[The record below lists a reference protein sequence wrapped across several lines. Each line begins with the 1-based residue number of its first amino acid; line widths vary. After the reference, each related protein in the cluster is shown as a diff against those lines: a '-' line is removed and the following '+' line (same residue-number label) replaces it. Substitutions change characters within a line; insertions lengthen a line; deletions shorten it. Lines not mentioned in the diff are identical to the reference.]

1 MMKTQKMR
9 QMKSRKTK
17 NKQKT
22 KISSKISSNISS
34 NISSKNSSNISYKK
48 KNYNNKTKKHDYKK
62 FNFKKLRCSPKEK
75 NNFNSFTCYTNDSLY
90 KLRDQWNKKHPDK
103 LIKTNDP
110 KEIHNK
116 LTFYLSSV
124 CKTESCW
131 LKQNK
136 DFGKISDDIL
146 DSFAPESPSEWKT
159 NPNEWLS
166 SIDIDK
172 VMKQYKKAYKC
183 FEFIGPSP
191 IDFDKKLSYGEC
203 VWNELCNFS
212 LANQIKKGKN
222 KIGIIFNTDT
232 HNKSGAHWI
241 SLFINI
247 KKKKICFFD
256 SVGSKITPEINKFV
270 DRIKEQGHKLNP
282 KINFKYED
290 SGGTEHQNGNTECGI
305 YSLFFIIHMLQ
316 DKTSES
322 FYKSHIIKDDQIQ
335 NYRKIYFNE
344 EL

>member
-1 MMKTQKMR
+1 MARTH
-9 QMKSRKTK
+9 K
-17 NKQKT
+17 NKQRKFVKSKRIKNNQKT
-22 KISSKISSNISS
+22 KRNT
-34 NISSKNSSNISYKK
+34 NDSYK
-48 KNYNNKTKKHDYKK
+48 YNNKTKKHDYKT
-62 FNFKKLRCSPKEK
+62 FNYKKLRCSPKEK
-75 NNFNSFTCYTNDSLY
+75 NKINSFSCYTNDSLY

-103 LIKTNDP
+103 LIKTNDS
-110 KEIHNK
+110 KEIHSK
-116 LTFYLSSV
+116 LTFYLNNV

-131 LKQNK
+131 LKQDK
-136 DFGKISDDIL
+136 DFGKISEDIT
-146 DSFAPESPSEWKT
+146 DSFAPVSPDEWKK

-166 SIDIDK
+166 SVDIDK

-222 KIGIIFNTDT
+222 KIGIIFNTDP

-247 KKKKICFFD
+247 KKKIICFFD
-256 SVGSKITPEINKFV
+256 SVGTKVSPEITKLV
-270 DRIKEQGHKLNP
+270 DRITDQGHKLNP
-282 KINFKYED
+282 KINFKFDD
-290 SGGTEHQNGNTECGI
+290 SNGVEHQYENTECGI

-316 DKTSES
+316 DKTSED
-322 FYKSHIIKDDQIQ
+322 FYKNHIIKDGEIQ

>member
-1 MMKTQKMR
+1 MK
-9 QMKSRKTK
+9 
-17 NKQKT
+17 NNQKT
-22 KISSKISSNISS
+22 KRNINNRS
-34 NISSKNSSNISYKK
+34 
-48 KNYNNKTKKHDYKK
+48 NKTKKKDYKN

-75 NNFNSFTCYTNDSLY
+75 KDYNNFTCYTNESLY
-90 KLRDQWNKKHPDK
+90 KLRDHWNKKHPDK
-103 LIKTNDP
+103 LIKTNDS
-110 KEIHNK
+110 KEIHSK

-131 LKQNK
+131 LKQDK
-136 DFGKISDDIL
+136 DFGKISEDII
-146 DSFAPESPSEWKT
+146 DSFAPVSPDEWKK

-166 SIDIDK
+166 SLDIDK

-191 IDFDKKLSYGEC
+191 IDFDKKLSAGNC

-222 KIGIIFNTDT
+222 KIGIIFNTDP
-232 HNKSGAHWI
+232 HNKSGSHWI

-247 KKKKICFFD
+247 KKKQIFFFD
-256 SVGSKITPEINKFV
+256 SVGTKTCSEIKKLV
-270 DRIKEQGHKLNP
+270 DRIIDQGHKLNP
-282 KINFKYED
+282 KINFKFDD
-290 SGGTEHQNGNTECGI
+290 SNGIEHQNKNTECGI

-316 DKTSES
+316 DKTAED
-322 FYKSHIIKDDQIQ
+322 FYKTHIIKDDQIQ

>member
-1 MMKTQKMR
+1 MKKTQKNRLTKFKRM
-9 QMKSRKTK
+9 K
-17 NKQKT
+17 NKC
-22 KISSKISSNISS
+22 
-34 NISSKNSSNISYKK
+34 
-48 KNYNNKTKKHDYKK
+48 KTKKHDYKN
-62 FNFKKLRCSPKEK
+62 FSFKKLRCSPKEK
-75 NNFNSFTCYTNDSLY
+75 NKINSFSCYTNDSLY
-90 KLRDQWNKKHPDK
+90 KLRDQWNKRHSNKM
-103 LIKTNDP
+103 IKTNDS
-110 KEIHNK
+110 KEIHSM
-116 LTFYLSSV
+116 LSSYLNNV

-136 DFGKISDDIL
+136 DFGKISEDII

-166 SIDIDK
+166 SVDIDK
-172 VMKQYKKAYKC
+172 VMNQYKKAYKC

-191 IDFDKKLSYGEC
+191 IDFDTKTSHGEC

-222 KIGIIFNTDT
+222 KIGIIFNTDP
-232 HNKSGAHWI
+232 HNKSGSHWI

-247 KKKKICFFD
+247 KKKIIFFFD
-256 SVGSKITPEINKFV
+256 SVGTKPSKEIMKLVN
-270 DRIKEQGHKLNP
+270 RIIEQGNKLNP
-282 KINFKYED
+282 KINFKFED
-290 SGGTEHQNGNTECGI
+290 NNGVEHQNENTECGI

-322 FYKSHIIKDDQIQ
+322 FYKTHIIKDDQIQ

-344 EL
+344 KL

>member
-1 MMKTQKMR
+1 MARTHKNR
-9 QMKSRKTK
+9 QMRFVKSKRMKNNQNTK
-17 NKQKT
+17 R
-22 KISSKISSNISS
+22 NI
-34 NISSKNSSNISYKK
+34 NNR
-48 KNYNNKTKKHDYKK
+48 NNKTKKHDYKT
-62 FNFKKLRCSPKEK
+62 FNFKKLRCSPKDK
-75 NNFNSFTCYTNDSLY
+75 KDYNNFTCYTNESLY

-103 LIKTNDP
+103 LIKTNDS
-110 KEIHNK
+110 KEIHSK

-131 LKQNK
+131 LKQDK
-136 DFGKISDDIL
+136 DFGKISEDII
-146 DSFAPESPSEWKT
+146 DSFAPISPDEWKS

-166 SIDIDK
+166 SVDIDK
-172 VMKQYKKAYKC
+172 VMSQYKKAYKC

-222 KIGIIFNTDT
+222 KIGIIFNTDP

-247 KKKKICFFD
+247 KKKKIFFFD
-256 SVGSKITPEINKFV
+256 SVGTKVTSEIMKLVN
-270 DRIKEQGHKLNP
+270 RIIDQGHKLNP
-282 KINFKYED
+282 KINFKFDD
-290 SGGTEHQNGNTECGI
+290 SNGVEHQYENTECGI

-316 DKTSES
+316 DKTSED
-322 FYKSHIIKDDQIQ
+322 FYKNHVIKDNQIQ

>member
-1 MMKTQKMR
+1 MMMTQKKR
-9 QMKSRKTK
+9 QMKSKRMK
-17 NKQKT
+17 NREIK
-22 KISSKISSNISS
+22 
-34 NISSKNSSNISYKK
+34 KNTHNYKK
-48 KNYNNKTKKHDYKK
+48 NNYTKKRDYKT
-62 FNFKKLRCSPKEK
+62 FNFKKIRCSPKEK
-75 NNFNSFTCYTNDSLY
+75 KDYNKFTCYTNDSLY
-90 KLRDQWNKKHPDK
+90 KLRDQWNKKHSDK

-110 KEIHNK
+110 KEIHEK
-116 LTFYLSSV
+116 LTFYLSNV

-131 LKQNK
+131 LKQHK
-136 DFGKISDDIL
+136 DFGKISEDIQ
-146 DSFAPESPSEWKT
+146 DSFAPVSPAEWKK

-166 SIDIDK
+166 SVDIDK
-172 VMKQYKKAYKC
+172 VMGQYKKAYKC

-191 IDFDKKLSYGEC
+191 IDFDTKLSYGEC

-222 KIGIIFNTDT
+222 KIGIIFNTDP

-247 KKKKICFFD
+247 KKKIICFFD
-256 SVGSKITPEINKFV
+256 SVGTKPSSQIMKLVN
-270 DRIKEQGHKLNP
+270 RIIDQGHKLNP
-282 KINFKYED
+282 KINFKFEHSD
-290 SGGTEHQNGNTECGI
+290 GVEHQYKNTECGI

-316 DKTSES
+316 DKTTEN

>member
-1 MMKTQKMR
+1 MARTHKNR
-9 QMKSRKTK
+9 QMIFVKSKRMK
-17 NKQKT
+17 NNQKT
-22 KISSKISSNISS
+22 KRN
-34 NISSKNSSNISYKK
+34 NNNSFKHN
-48 KNYNNKTKKHDYKK
+48 NRNNRNNKTKKHDYKK

-75 NNFNSFTCYTNDSLY
+75 NKFNSFTCYTNESLY

-103 LIKTNDP
+103 LIKTNDS
-110 KEIHNK
+110 KEIHSK
-116 LTFYLSSV
+116 LTFYLGSV
-124 CKTESCW
+124 CKTEACW
-131 LKQNK
+131 LKQDK
-136 DFGKISDDIL
+136 DFGKISEDII
-146 DSFAPESPSEWKT
+146 DSFAPVSPAEWKS

-166 SIDIDK
+166 SLDIDK
-172 VMKQYKKAYKC
+172 VMEQYEKAYKC

-222 KIGIIFNTDT
+222 KIGIIFNTDP

-247 KKKKICFFD
+247 KKKIICFFD
-256 SVGSKITPEINKFV
+256 SVGTKVSPEIMKLVN
-270 DRIKEQGHKLNP
+270 RIIDQGHKLNP
-282 KINFKYED
+282 KINFKFEHSD
-290 SGGTEHQNGNTECGI
+290 NVEHQNENTECGI
-305 YSLFFIIHMLQ
+305 YSLFFTIHMLQ
-316 DKTSES
+316 DKTSEN
-322 FYKSHIIKDDQIQ
+322 FYKTHIIKDSEIQ

>member
-1 MMKTQKMR
+1 MARTHKKR
-9 QMKSRKTK
+9 QMIFVKSKRMK
-17 NKQKT
+17 NNQKT
-22 KISSKISSNISS
+22 KRNI
-34 NISSKNSSNISYKK
+34 NNSFKYN
-48 KNYNNKTKKHDYKK
+48 NRNNKTKKHDYKK

-75 NNFNSFTCYTNDSLY
+75 NKFNSFTCYTNESLY

-103 LIKTNDP
+103 LIKTNDS
-110 KEIHNK
+110 KEIHSK

-131 LKQNK
+131 LKQDK
-136 DFGKISDDIL
+136 DFGKISEDII
-146 DSFAPESPSEWKT
+146 DSFAPVSPDEWKK

-166 SIDIDK
+166 SVDIDK
-172 VMKQYKKAYKC
+172 VMGQYEKAYKC

-222 KIGIIFNTDT
+222 KIGIIFNTDP

-247 KKKKICFFD
+247 KKKIICFFD
-256 SVGSKITPEINKFV
+256 SVGTKITPEIMKLVN
-270 DRIKEQGHKLNP
+270 RIIDQGHKLNP
-282 KINFKYED
+282 KINFKFED
-290 SGGTEHQNGNTECGI
+290 SDGVEHQYENTECGI

-316 DKTSES
+316 DKTSDN
-322 FYKSHIIKDDQIQ
+322 FYKNHIVKDDQIQ

>member
-17 NKQKT
+17 HKQKT
-22 KISSKISSNISS
+22 KRSTN
-34 NISSKNSSNISYKK
+34 NSYKNN
-48 KNYNNKTKKHDYKK
+48 NYNNKTKKHDYKT

-90 KLRDQWNKKHPDK
+90 KLRDQWNKRHSNKM
-103 LIKTNDP
+103 IKTNDP
-110 KEIHNK
+110 KEIHSM
-116 LTFYLSSV
+116 LSSYLNSV

-136 DFGKISDDIL
+136 DFGKISEDII
-146 DSFAPESPSEWKT
+146 DSFAPESPSEWKN

-166 SIDIDK
+166 SVDIDK
-172 VMKQYKKAYKC
+172 VMNQYKKAYKC

-191 IDFDKKLSYGEC
+191 IDFDTKTSHGEC

-222 KIGIIFNTDT
+222 KIGIIFNTDP
-232 HNKSGAHWI
+232 HNKSGSHWI

-247 KKKKICFFD
+247 KKKIICFFD
-256 SVGSKITPEINKFV
+256 SVGTKPSKEILKLVN
-270 DRIKEQGHKLNP
+270 RIIDQGHKINP
-282 KINFKYED
+282 KINFKFERSD
-290 SGGTEHQNGNTECGI
+290 GVEHQNENTECGI

-322 FYKSHIIKDDQIQ
+322 FYKTHIIKDNQVQ
-335 NYRKIYFNE
+335 NYRKIYFNDH
-344 EL
+344 L

>member
-1 MMKTQKMR
+1 MARTH
-9 QMKSRKTK
+9 K
-17 NKQKT
+17 NKQMRFMKSKRNQNSQKT
-22 KISSKISSNISS
+22 KRSTN
-34 NISSKNSSNISYKK
+34 NSIKYNK
-48 KNYNNKTKKHDYKK
+48 NNKTKKHDYKT

-75 NNFNSFTCYTNDSLY
+75 NKLNSFTCYTNESLY

-103 LIKTNDP
+103 LIKTNDA
-110 KEIHNK
+110 KEIHSK

-124 CKTESCW
+124 CKIESCW
-131 LKQNK
+131 LKQDK
-136 DFGKISDDIL
+136 DFGKISEDII
-146 DSFAPESPSEWKT
+146 DSFAPISPAEWKN

-166 SIDIDK
+166 SVDIDK
-172 VMKQYKKAYKC
+172 VMGQYEKAYKC

-212 LANQIKKGKN
+212 LVNQIKKGKN
-222 KIGIIFNTDT
+222 KIGIIFNTDP

-247 KKKKICFFD
+247 KNKRIFFFD
-256 SVGSKITPEINKFV
+256 SVGTKVSPEITKLVN
-270 DRIKEQGHKLNP
+270 RIIDQGHKLNP
-282 KINFKYED
+282 KINFKFDD
-290 SGGTEHQNGNTECGI
+290 SGGVEHQYKNTECGI

-316 DKTSES
+316 DKTSED
-322 FYKSHIIKDDQIQ
+322 FYKNHIIKDDQIQ

>member
-1 MMKTQKMR
+1 MMRTQKKR
-9 QMKSRKTK
+9 QIKSKKMKNREIIRT
-17 NKQKT
+17 
-22 KISSKISSNISS
+22 
-34 NISSKNSSNISYKK
+34 K
-48 KNYNNKTKKHDYKK
+48 KNRTTKKHDYKT
-62 FNFKKLRCSPKEK
+62 FNYKKLRCSPKEK
-75 NNFNSFTCYTNDSLY
+75 KDYNNFTCYTNISLY
-90 KLRDQWNKKHPDK
+90 KLRDQWNKRHSDK

-110 KEIHNK
+110 KEIHAK
-116 LTFYLSSV
+116 LTFYLNNV

-136 DFGKISDDIL
+136 DFGKISEDIL
-146 DSFAPESPSEWKT
+146 DSFAPVSPAEWKK

-172 VMKQYKKAYKC
+172 VMNQYKKAYKC

-191 IDFDKKLSYGEC
+191 IDFDKKMSYGEC

-212 LANQIKKGKN
+212 LANQIKNGKT
-222 KIGIIFNTDT
+222 KIGIIFNTDP

-247 KKKKICFFD
+247 KKKTITFFD
-256 SVGSKITPEINKFV
+256 SVGTKITPEILKLVN
-270 DRIKEQGHKLNP
+270 RIIEQGRKLNP
-282 KINFKYED
+282 KINFKFDD
-290 SGGTEHQNGNTECGI
+290 SDGVEHQYKNTECGI

-316 DKTSES
+316 DKTSEN
-322 FYKSHIIKDDQIQ
+322 FYKNHIIKDDQIQ

>member
-1 MMKTQKMR
+1 MMRTHKNSQKR
-9 QMKSRKTK
+9 QMKSKRMK
-17 NKQKT
+17 NKQLKRST
-22 KISSKISSNISS
+22 RNIF
-34 NISSKNSSNISYKK
+34 NKN
-48 KNYNNKTKKHDYKK
+48 KNTKKHDYKT

-75 NNFNSFTCYTNDSLY
+75 KDYNNFTCYTNESLY
-90 KLRDQWNKKHPDK
+90 KLRDQWNKKHSDK

-116 LTFYLSSV
+116 LTFYLSNV

-136 DFGKISDDIL
+136 DFGKISEDIQ
-146 DSFAPESPSEWKT
+146 DSFAPLSPSEWKT

-166 SIDIDK
+166 SVDIDK
-172 VMKQYKKAYKC
+172 VMNQYKKAYKY

-212 LANQIKKGKN
+212 LANQIKNGKN
-222 KIGIIFNTDT
+222 KIGIIFNTDP
-232 HNKSGAHWI
+232 HNKSGSHWI
-241 SLFINI
+241 SLFINV
-247 KKKKICFFD
+247 KKKVIFFFD
-256 SVGSKITPEINKFV
+256 SVGTKISPEIMNLV
-270 DRIKEQGHKLNP
+270 NRIIEQGRKLNP
-282 KINFKYED
+282 KINFKFDD
-290 SGGTEHQNGNTECGI
+290 SDGVEHQYKNTECGI

-316 DKTSES
+316 DKTTED
-322 FYKSHIIKDDQIQ
+322 FYKSHVIKDDQIQ

>member
-1 MMKTQKMR
+1 MARTHKNR
-9 QMKSRKTK
+9 QMRFVKSKRMKNNQNTK
-17 NKQKT
+17 R
-22 KISSKISSNISS
+22 NI
-34 NISSKNSSNISYKK
+34 NNR
-48 KNYNNKTKKHDYKK
+48 NNKTKKHDYKT
-62 FNFKKLRCSPKEK
+62 FNFKKLRCSPKDK
-75 NNFNSFTCYTNDSLY
+75 KDYNNFTCYTNESLY

-103 LIKTNDP
+103 LIKTNDS
-110 KEIHNK
+110 KEIHSK

-131 LKQNK
+131 LKQDK
-136 DFGKISDDIL
+136 DFGKISEDII
-146 DSFAPESPSEWKT
+146 DSFAPISPDEWKS

-166 SIDIDK
+166 SVDIDK
-172 VMKQYKKAYKC
+172 VMSQYKKAYKC

-222 KIGIIFNTDT
+222 KIGIIFNTDP

-247 KKKKICFFD
+247 KKKKIFFFD
-256 SVGSKITPEINKFV
+256 SVGTKVTSEIMKLVN
-270 DRIKEQGHKLNP
+270 RIIDQGHKLNP
-282 KINFKYED
+282 KINFKFDD
-290 SGGTEHQNGNTECGI
+290 SNGVEHQYENTECGI

-316 DKTSES
+316 DKTSDD
-322 FYKSHIIKDDQIQ
+322 FYKNHIIKDGEIQ